1 MASIRYICT
10 NGYRWMITCF
20 VHVYGF
26 SQCYNEA
33 EKASIPAALMCY
45 NNHVVGPRVVLDV
58 FRAKESSTT
67 ECVCTVTS
75 DTPTKFHFFN
85 YNNYHPGVVCGSV
98 LIFSVNGDFHLKQ
111 CFVDDMELPSSNLT
125 DTSVDISI
133 NVPKSAISTDYCVL
147 IESATSIPSKAATMS
162 SKEVP
167 STYNPKI
174 TTVQS
179 QSTAAPSSDVYLG
192 YSNRSLMMAPP
203 RCVSFF
209 PWMICVLI
217 SLIERPEHVVGY
229 STCYND
235 AEQASIP
242 AALMCYN
249 NDVVGP
255 RVVLDVF
262 RAKDSSTTTTDCVC
276 TVTSDT
282 PTKFNFSNYNNYHP
296 GTGCGSTLIFS
307 VNGNFH
313 PQNCY
318 VDDTQLPSS
327 NLTDTSVDISI
338 NGPKSA
344 ISTDY
349 CVLIESDVAL
359 NISCTGDSLSSL
371 LTTQSVS
378 TTETTITTTKEATT
392 QQTTSQ
398 TLPSTTDKL
407 DTTTSIIVTTLSQ
420 STSLSTNHPIAT
432 TEETYISSTSS
443 LLNSSTTRSQTID
456 TTEAST
462 VLATLEITSVV
473 PNTTE
478 KVSTSTYLLSSTD
491 SPQTTTQM
499 SSTSV
504 KQETTTI
511 TTTNSSTESGVQDTT
526 TIVPPLSSTE
536 SGAQDITTTDT
547 SKSSTSSGEQQT
559 TTNATTLPST
569 TNNIQ
574 MTSISVS
581 TESSTINV
589 TQQTTVSIASPPTST
604 HGVTESTSTSSVSQ
618 KATTVIPVAKTTFRQ
633 ATAEVPWNGIIPAVL
648 IGVILLA
655 ALLIVFIKWQRS
667 REIKYPPDSSYSDS
681 VDSSNKYPQMGETNF
696 GYDAYED
703 DSGIVTEFSKSPE
716 ELEIE
721 YEDEGLD
728 PKNLT
733 KGTFIRYNVQ
743 DYSRNIDSVNYNGVT
758 RQVPNGM
765 DVYF

>member
-1 MASIRYICT
+1 
-10 NGYRWMITCF
+10 
-20 VHVYGF
+20 
-26 SQCYNEA
+26 
-33 EKASIPAALMCY
+33 
-45 NNHVVGPRVVLDV
+45 
-58 FRAKESSTT
+58 
-67 ECVCTVTS
+67 
-75 DTPTKFHFFN
+75 
-85 YNNYHPGVVCGSV
+85 
-98 LIFSVNGDFHLKQ
+98 
-111 CFVDDMELPSSNLT
+111 
-125 DTSVDISI
+125 
-133 NVPKSAISTDYCVL
+133 
-147 IESATSIPSKAATMS
+147 
-162 SKEVP
+162 
-167 STYNPKI
+167 
-174 TTVQS
+174 
-179 QSTAAPSSDVYLG
+179 
-192 YSNRSLMMAPP
+192 MMAPP

-235 AEQASIP
+235 AEQASIQ

-249 NDVVGP
+249 NHVIGS

-262 RAKDSSTTTTDCVC
+262 RAKESSTTNCEC

-282 PTKFNFSNYNNYHP
+282 PTKFNFSNYNYHP
-296 GTGCGSTLIFS
+296 GTGCGSALIFS
-307 VNGNFH
+307 VNGDFH
-313 PQNCY
+313 SQQCF
-318 VDDTQLPSS
+318 VDDMQLPSS
-327 NLTDTSVDISI
+327 NHTDTSVDISI
-338 NGPKSA
+338 TGTRSA

-349 CVLIESDVAL
+349 CVLIESDVVL

-378 TTETTITTTKEATT
+378 TTETTITTTKEAST

-398 TLPSTTDKL
+398 TSPSTTDKL
-407 DTTTSIIVTTLSQ
+407 DTTTSIIVTSLSQ
-420 STSLSTNHPIAT
+420 SISSTTSIPIAT
-432 TEETYISSTSS
+432 TEETDTSSTPS

-456 TTEAST
+456 TTETST
-462 VLATLEITSVV
+462 VITTLEITSVV
-473 PNTTE
+473 PDTTE
-478 KVSTSTYLLSSTD
+478 KVRTTTNLFSSTG
-491 SPQTTTQM
+491 SPQTTTQI

-504 KQETTTI
+504 KQDTTTV
-511 TTTNSSTESGVQDTT
+511 TTTNFSTESGEQDTT

-536 SGAQDITTTDT
+536 SVTEDITTTDT
-547 SKSSTSSGEQQT
+547 SKSSTASGEQQT
-559 TTNATTLPST
+559 TTNATALPST

-574 MTSISVS
+574 MTSIVVS

-589 TQQTTVSIASPPTST
+589 TQQTTVSTDSPPTST
-604 HGVTESTSTSSVSQ
+604 HGVTASTSTSSVTA

-648 IGVILLA
+648 IGVVLLA
-655 ALLIVFIKWQRS
+655 ALIIVFIKWQRS

-716 ELEIE
+716 ELEID

-733 KGTFIRYNVQ
+733 KGTFIRYNVK
-743 DYSRNIDSVNYNGVT
+743 DYSRNIDSVNHNGVR
-758 RQVPNGM
+758 RQAPNDM

>member
-1 MASIRYICT
+1 MHAV
-10 NGYRWMITCF
+10 GYST
-20 VHVYGF
+20 
-26 SQCYNEA
+26 CYNEA
-33 EKASIPAALMCY
+33 EQASIPAALMCY

-67 ECVCTVTS
+67 NCVCTVTS
-75 DTPTKFHFFN
+75 DT
-85 YNNYHPGVVCGSV
+85 
-98 LIFSVNGDFHLKQ
+98 
-111 CFVDDMELPSSNLT
+111 
-125 DTSVDISI
+125 
-133 NVPKSAISTDYCVL
+133 A
-147 IESATSIPSKAATMS
+147 
-162 SKEVP
+162 
-167 STYNPKI
+167 
-174 TTVQS
+174 
-179 QSTAAPSSDVYLG
+179 
-192 YSNRSLMMAPP
+192 
-203 RCVSFF
+203 
-209 PWMICVLI
+209 
-217 SLIERPEHVVGY
+217 
-229 STCYND
+229 
-235 AEQASIP
+235 
-242 AALMCYN
+242 
-249 NDVVGP
+249 
-255 RVVLDVF
+255 
-262 RAKDSSTTTTDCVC
+262 
-276 TVTSDT
+276 
-282 PTKFNFSNYNNYHP
+282 TKFNFSNYNNYHP
-296 GTGCGSTLIFS
+296 GGGCGSTLMFS
-307 VNGNFH
+307 ANGVFKLE
-313 PQNCY
+313 QCF
-318 VDDTQLPSS
+318 VDDMQLPSS

-371 LTTQSVS
+371 LTTQAVS
-378 TTETTITTTKEATT
+378 TTETTTTPTKEVST

-407 DTTTSIIVTTLSQ
+407 DTTSFITVTTSSQ
-420 STSLSTNHPIAT
+420 SISSTTSNPIAT
-432 TEETYISSTSS
+432 TEATDTSSISS
-443 LLNSSTTRSQTID
+443 LLNSSTTSSQTVV
-456 TTEAST
+456 TTETST
-462 VLATLEITSVV
+462 VLATLETTSVV

-478 KVSTSTYLLSSTD
+478 KVSTSTNLLSSTD

-504 KQETTTI
+504 NQHTTTI

-526 TIVPPLSSTE
+526 TTVPPLWSTE
-536 SGAQDITTTDT
+536 SGAQDTTTTDT
-547 SKSSTSSGEQQT
+547 SQSSTASGEQQT

-569 TNNIQ
+569 TKNIQ

-589 TQQTTVSIASPPTST
+589 TQHTTVSTASPPTST
-604 HGVTESTSTSSVSQ
+604 HGVTASTSTSSVTQ

-633 ATAEVPWNGIIPAVL
+633 ATSEVPWNGIIPAVL
-648 IGVILLA
+648 IGVVLLA

-716 ELEIE
+716 EFEIE

-733 KGTFIRYNVQ
+733 KGPFIRYNVK
-743 DYSRNIDSVNYNGVT
+743 DYSRNIDSVNHNGV
-758 RQVPNGM
+758 RQQAPNGM